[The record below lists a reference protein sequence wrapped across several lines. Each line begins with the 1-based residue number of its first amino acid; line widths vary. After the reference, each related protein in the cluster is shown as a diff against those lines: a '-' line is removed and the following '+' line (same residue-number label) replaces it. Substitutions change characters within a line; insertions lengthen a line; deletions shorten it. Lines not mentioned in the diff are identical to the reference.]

1 MTRATFAPSVLGL
14 LSEVLTFSL
23 MAGLTIASA
32 AAVAEPLIAK
42 PTPIHASAAPTAAP
56 IAKLPQVV
64 VIVKRAS

>member
-1 MTRATFAPSVLGL
+1 MTRNTFSLSSLGL
-14 LSEVLTFSL
+14 LSDVLTFSL
-23 MAGLTIASA
+23 MIGLTIASA

-64 VIVKRAS
+64 VIVKRVS